1 MNRVLV
7 IDDEQVIAD
16 TLKMIFAEEGFDAH
30 AVYSGAAAL
39 EQARLLKPNFI
50 VSNVILPGANG
61 IETALAI
68 CRILPNCKVILIS
81 GQAATTDVLE
91 KARAEGHEFEIFA
104 KPVEPEILIQRLRSG
119 LKVNS
124 A

>member
-1 MNRVLV
+1 MNRVLI

-30 AVYSGAAAL
+30 AVYSGTAAL

-50 VSNVILPGANG
+50 VSDVILPGANG

-68 CRILPNCKVILIS
+68 CRILPDCKVILIS

-91 KARAEGHEFEIFA
+91 QARAEGHEFEIFA

-119 LKVNS
+119 LKVTS